1 MSQTTSTLE
10 LNEAG
15 SFTVEVMLTP
25 ELPTQNIL
33 LANVVYDWQLLNQSG
48 NVSNSGTV
56 EVKGGKISLTGQ
68 ANAHDTLTL
77 SPLGS
82 QDWYSPSISD
92 IVFTFAATHVNET
105 ENQTSNNSQNQTD
118 NTTVLPPFPDA
129 TLPGTLECSTAQ
141 YLWEGN
147 GTDTAITCTLT
158 NPNPFEVQVDF
169 FLESCSNYAAS
180 NFIRTLSVT

>member
-1 MSQTTSTLE
+1 ME
-10 LNEAG
+10 
-15 SFTVEVMLTP
+15 
-25 ELPTQNIL
+25 
-33 LANVVYDWQLLNQSG
+33 
-48 NVSNSGTV
+48 
-56 EVKGGKISLTGQ
+56 KSLTGQ

-169 FLESCSNYAAS
+169 SWKVVPTTPPPISFEPSLLPSNGPVLTMPANGTLEFEFTPVRNGSSDGYSLECKAS
-180 NFIRTLSVT
+180 DTCFNSLVLTMKRAGAPT